1 MLEEYASSGVAAVA
15 GARSDR
21 AMNETPVAVVTGASR
36 GIGRAG
42 ALALAE
48 VGFDVVVSARTVKEG
63 DGRAAPNS
71 MREDRDPVVVPGSL
85 ERTAEEIEA
94 RGRRALIVPMDLLDA
109 DSVRALPT
117 AVIDQWGRIDVL
129 YNNAIYQGVG
139 TLDRVADLTAA
150 SMLATFTGNFVHQV
164 LLIQAVL
171 PHMLEGGGGTIIIMV
186 SGSARL
192 DPAAP
197 AGDGGWGIL
206 YSGSKAAFGRVAG
219 GLNAEYLTSGVKSFN
234 VDPGNVITEA
244 RKAKTRDDD
253 YAATFGS
260 EPAEATGK
268 VVAWLASDPGA
279 DRFLGK
285 WIFAPKLC
293 SDLGLL
299 PGWTYTAG

>member
-1 MLEEYASSGVAAVA
+1 MDA
-15 GARSDR
+15 
-21 AMNETPVAVVTGASR
+21 TPVAVVTGASR

-48 VGFDVVVSARTVKEG
+48 AGFDVVVSARTVKEG
-63 DGRAAPNS
+63 DGRSVANS
-71 MREDRDPVVVPGSL
+71 VREDRATVAVPGSL

-94 RGRRALIVPMDLLDA
+94 RGRRALIIPMDLLDRE
-109 DSVRALPT
+109 SVLHLPATALE
-117 AVIDQWGRIDVL
+117 AWGRIDVL
-129 YNNAIYQGVG
+129 FNNAIYQGLG
-139 TLDRVADLTAA
+139 TLDRVADLTSE
-150 SMLATFTGNFVHQV
+150 SMLNAFVGNFVHQV

-171 PHMLEGGGGTIIIMV
+171 PHMLERGRGTIVNMV
-186 SGSARL
+186 SGSSRL
-192 DPAAP
+192 DPP
-197 AGDGGWGIL
+197 GPPGEGGWGIL

-219 GLNAEYLTSGVKSFN
+219 GLNAEYLSAGVRAFN

-244 RKAKTRDDD
+244 RKAKASDDD

-260 EPAEATGK
+260 EPPEATGK
-268 VVAWLASDPGA
+268 VVAWLASDPAA

-299 PGWTYTAG
+299 PGWTFQAPS